1 MQKKPAPTFT
11 KGQANPN
18 DPDEQVFSDEEPP
31 KEINPI
37 IDIEAN
43 LNSLLAKAQS
53 DYDSYTQN
61 D

>member
-1 MQKKPAPTFT
+1 MQKKPAPTFK

-31 KEINPI
+31 KEFNPVL
-37 IDIEAN
+37 ELEQK
-43 LNSLLAKAQS
+43 LNKSLAKAQT
-53 DYDSYTQN
+53 DYESYSAN